1 MKCLV
6 LPNRLN
12 VLMAVVLTLVGLSP
26 NAALAK
32 SPVKM
37 KDFTGTIDLE
47 SEAPIPFT
55 LEVTASHLGQFTARG
70 EVTFVPGAE
79 AGTQVGSG
87 VVVFTAA
94 NGDLLVGNVAWNVQ
108 AGSGDFRTSSIHFSW
123 ADSVEFSDGTIV
135 ANTGRFVEDRP
146 PGLVVIAIIAVLIGL
161 LLPAVQ

>member
-1 MKCLV
+1 MKYLV

-12 VLMAVVLTLVGLSP
+12 VSLAVVLTLVGLAP
-26 NAALAK
+26 TAGLAK

-37 KDFTGTIDLE
+37 NDFSGTIDLSDE
-47 SEAPIPFT
+47 NPVPFQ
-55 LEVTASHLGQFTARG
+55 LAGTASHLGKFTAQG
-70 EVTFVPGAE
+70 EVRFVPGAQE
-79 AGTQVGSG
+79 GTLVGNG

-94 NGDLLVGNVAWNVQ
+94 NGDLLVGNVAWNVE
-108 AGSGDFRTSSIHFSW
+108 AGGGDFRTSSIHFSW

-161 LLPAVQ
+161 LLPAV